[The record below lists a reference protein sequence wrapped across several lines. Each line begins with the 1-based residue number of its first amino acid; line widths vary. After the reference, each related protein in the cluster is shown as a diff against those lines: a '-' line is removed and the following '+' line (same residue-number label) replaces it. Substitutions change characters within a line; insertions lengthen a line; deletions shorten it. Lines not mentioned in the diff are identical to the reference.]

1 LFTNNFAH
9 NAYFVGVWFSYIA
22 EVASPCGNLASVST
36 PLQVYEPFR
45 AGLPKLGKYWKSLWF
60 RRTFISEY
68 SKSEL
73 REQHFDSVFGQLWLV
88 LNPLLLSGVYFILI
102 VIIGGTT
109 DSTRYVHL
117 TATLFLFYLVANSLT
132 GGVKSITAGQRLIL
146 NTAFPRIM
154 LPISA
159 VVIAI
164 FKFLPTL
171 IVFLIIKAI
180 VGSSFS
186 LEMLW
191 AIPVLMITVFLALG
205 LAITISCINVYFRD
219 IASFLPYLTRTLL
232 YLSPIL
238 YESSSLNPRLKA
250 LEVINPLFPILD
262 SWSRALVHGEVPQAS
277 SMLQGLAWAT
287 GIFLIGT
294 YFFLSREREFAVR
307 L

>member
-1 LFTNNFAH
+1 M
-9 NAYFVGVWFSYIA
+9 
-22 EVASPCGNLASVST
+22 ST

-45 AGLPKLGKYWKSLWF
+45 AGLPKLGKYWKSLWS

-102 VIIGGTT
+102 VIIGGST
-109 DSTRYVHL
+109 DSALYVHL
-117 TATLFLFYLVANSLT
+117 TATLFLFYLIANSLT

-146 NTAFPRIM
+146 NTAFPRVM

-164 FKFLPTL
+164 FKFIPTL
-171 IVFLIIKAI
+171 IVFLVIKAV
-180 VGSSFS
+180 VGSKFS
-186 LEMLW
+186 IEMLW
-191 AIPVLMITVFLALG
+191 AIPVLMISVFLALG

-238 YESSSLNPRLKA
+238 YEASALNPNLKA
-250 LEVINPLFPILD
+250 LQVVNPLFPILD
-262 SWSRALVHGEVPQAS
+262 SWSRALVHGEVPQTS
-277 SMLQGLAWAT
+277 SMLQGLAWAA
-287 GIFLIGT
+287 GIFFIGT

>member
-1 LFTNNFAH
+1 MGAWISH
-9 NAYFVGVWFSYIA
+9 IA
-22 EVASPCGNLASVST
+22 EVTGPCGNLAPVST

-45 AGLPKLGKYWKSLWF
+45 AGLPKLGKYWKSLWS

-102 VIIGGTT
+102 VIIGGST
-109 DSTRYVHL
+109 DSARYVHL
-117 TATLFLFYLVANSLT
+117 TATLFLFYLIANSLT

-146 NTAFPRIM
+146 NTAFPRVM

-164 FKFLPTL
+164 FKFIPTL
-171 IVFLIIKAI
+171 IVFLVIKVV
-180 VGSSFS
+180 VGSKFS
-186 LEMLW
+186 IEMLW
-191 AIPVLMITVFLALG
+191 AIPVLMISVFLALG

-238 YESSSLNPRLKA
+238 YEVSALDPNLKA
-250 LEVINPLFPILD
+250 LEVVNPLFPILD
-262 SWSRALVHGEVPQAS
+262 SWSRALVHGEVPQTS
-277 SMLQGLAWAT
+277 SMLQGLAWAA
-287 GIFLIGT
+287 GIFFIGT

>member
-1 LFTNNFAH
+1 
-9 NAYFVGVWFSYIA
+9 
-22 EVASPCGNLASVST
+22 VST
-36 PLQVYEPFR
+36 PLQVYEPFK
-45 AGLPKLGKYWKSLWF
+45 AGLPKLGKYWKSLWS

-88 LNPLLLSGVYFILI
+88 INPLLLSGVYFILI
-102 VIIGGTT
+102 VIIRGGS

-117 TATLFLFYLVANSLT
+117 TSTLFLFYLISNSLT

-164 FKFLPTL
+164 FKFLPT
-171 IVFLIIKAI
+171 IFVFLIIKAV
-180 VGSSFS
+180 VGSKFAI
-186 LEMLW
+186 EMLW
-191 AIPVLMITVFLALG
+191 AIPVLFITMILALG

-219 IASFLPYLTRTLL
+219 IASFLPYFTRTLL
-232 YLSPIL
+232 YLSPVL
-238 YESSSLNPRLKA
+238 YEASELDPKLRV
-250 LEVINPLFPILD
+250 LEIVNPLFPILD
-262 SWSRALVHGEVPQAS
+262 SWSSALVHGQMPEIS
-277 SMLQGLAWAT
+277 SMLQGLVWGL
-287 GIFLIGT
+287 GIFFIGT

>member
-1 LFTNNFAH
+1 M
-9 NAYFVGVWFSYIA
+9 
-22 EVASPCGNLASVST
+22 ST

-45 AGLPKLGKYWKSLWF
+45 AGLPKLGKYWKSLWS

-102 VIIGGTT
+102 VIIGGST
-109 DSTRYVHL
+109 DSARYVHL
-117 TATLFLFYLVANSLT
+117 TATLFLFYLIANSLT

-146 NTAFPRIM
+146 NTAFPRVM

-164 FKFLPTL
+164 FKFIPTL
-171 IVFLIIKAI
+171 VIFLVIKAV
-180 VGSSFS
+180 VGSKFS
-186 LEMLW
+186 IEMLW
-191 AIPVLMITVFLALG
+191 AIPVLLISVFLALG

-238 YESSSLNPRLKA
+238 YEASALNPSLKA
-250 LEVINPLFPILD
+250 LQVVNPLFPILD
-262 SWSRALVHGEVPQAS
+262 SWSRALVHGEVPQTS
-277 SMLQGLAWAT
+277 SMLQALAWAT
-287 GIFLIGT
+287 GIFFIGT

>member
-1 LFTNNFAH
+1 
-9 NAYFVGVWFSYIA
+9 
-22 EVASPCGNLASVST
+22 VST
-36 PLQVYEPFR
+36 PLQVYEPFK
-45 AGLPKLGKYWKSLWF
+45 AGLPKLGRYWKSLWS
-60 RRTFISEY
+60 RRTFIKEY

-88 LNPLLLSGVYFILI
+88 LNPLLLSAVYFVLI
-102 VIIGGTT
+102 IIIGGTT
-109 DSTRYVHL
+109 DSARFAHL
-117 TATLFLFYLVANSLT
+117 TASLFLFYLVSNSLT
-132 GGVKSITAGQRLIL
+132 GGVKSVTAGQRLIL

-171 IVFLIIKAI
+171 IVFLVVKAV
-180 VGSSFS
+180 VGTPFTF
-186 LEMLW
+186 EMLW
-191 AIPVLMITVFLALG
+191 AIPVLLITVFLALS

-238 YESSSLNPRLKA
+238 YVASDLKPSLR
-250 LEVINPLFPILD
+250 VIEIFNPLFPILD
-262 SWSRALVHGEVPQAS
+262 SWSRAMVQGVAPEFS

-287 GIFLIGT
+287 GFFLVGT

>member
-1 LFTNNFAH
+1 MGAWISHITK
-9 NAYFVGVWFSYIA
+9 
-22 EVASPCGNLASVST
+22 VAGPCGNLASVSI

-45 AGLPKLGKYWKSLWF
+45 AGLPKLRRYWKSLWS
-60 RRTFISEY
+60 RRTFIAEY

-88 LNPLLLSGVYFILI
+88 LNPLLLSAVYFILI
-102 VIIGGTT
+102 VIIGGSS
-109 DSTRYVHL
+109 DSARYAHL
-117 TATLFLFYLVANSLT
+117 TANLFLFYLVANSLT

-154 LPISA
+154 LPLSA
-159 VVIAI
+159 VVIAV

-171 IVFLIIKAI
+171 FVFLVIKAI
-180 VGSSFS
+180 IGSQFTWQ
-186 LEMLW
+186 MLW
-191 AIPVLMITVFLALG
+191 GIPVLFIAIFLSLA

-238 YESSSLNPRLKA
+238 YEASKLKPSLRA
-250 LEVINPLFPILD
+250 LEVLNPLFPILD
-262 SWSRALVHGEVPQAS
+262 SWSRAMVHGEAPQVS
-277 SMLQGLAWAT
+277 SLLQGVAWAA
-287 GIFLIGT
+287 GIFFLGT

>member
-1 LFTNNFAH
+1 MSN
-9 NAYFVGVWFSYIA
+9 
-22 EVASPCGNLASVST
+22 

-45 AGLPKLGKYWKSLWF
+45 AGLPKLGRYWKSLWS
-60 RRTFISEY
+60 RRTFIAEY

-73 REQHFDSVFGQLWLV
+73 REQHYDSAFGQLWLV
-88 LNPLLLSGVYFILI
+88 LNPLLLSAVYFILI
-102 VIIGGTT
+102 VIIGGAT
-109 DSTRYVHL
+109 DSARYAHL
-117 TATLFLFYLVANSLT
+117 TASLFLFYLVANSLT

-154 LPISA
+154 LPLSA
-159 VVIAI
+159 VVIAV

-171 IVFLIIKAI
+171 VVFIVIKAI
-180 VGSSFS
+180 VGSPFTWQ
-186 LEMLW
+186 MLW
-191 AIPVLMITVFLALG
+191 AIPVLFITIFLSLA

-238 YESSSLNPRLKA
+238 YEATALKPSLRA
-250 LEVINPLFPILD
+250 LEVLNPLFPILD
-262 SWSRALVHGEVPQAS
+262 SWSRAMVHGEAPHIS
-277 SMLQGLAWAT
+277 SLLQGLAWAS
-287 GIFLIGT
+287 GIFFLGT

>member
-1 LFTNNFAH
+1 M
-9 NAYFVGVWFSYIA
+9 
-22 EVASPCGNLASVST
+22 ST

-45 AGLPKLGKYWKSLWF
+45 AGLPKLGRYWKSLWS
-60 RRTFISEY
+60 RRTFIAEY

-88 LNPLLLSGVYFILI
+88 LNPLLLSGVYFVLI
-102 VIIGGTT
+102 VIIGGAT
-109 DSTRYVHL
+109 DSGRYVHL
-117 TATLFLFYLVANSLT
+117 TASLFLFYLVANSLT

-154 LPISA
+154 LPLSA
-159 VVIAI
+159 VVIAL
-164 FKFLPTL
+164 FKFLPTFL
-171 IVFLIIKAI
+171 VFFVIKLV
-180 VGSSFS
+180 VGSNFS
-186 LEMLW
+186 LQMLW
-191 AIPVLMITVFLALG
+191 AIPVLLITIFLSLA

-238 YESSSLNPRLKA
+238 YEASALKPSLRV
-250 LEVINPLFPILD
+250 LEIFNPLFPILD
-262 SWSRALVHGEVPQAS
+262 AWSRAMVHGEAPSMS
-277 SMLQGLAWAT
+277 SLLQSLAWAS
-287 GIFLIGT
+287 GIFFVGT

>member
-1 LFTNNFAH
+1 M
-9 NAYFVGVWFSYIA
+9 
-22 EVASPCGNLASVST
+22 ST

-45 AGLPKLGKYWKSLWF
+45 AGLPKLGKYWKSLWS

-102 VIIGGTT
+102 VIIRGST
-109 DSTRYVHL
+109 DSSRYVHL

-154 LPISA
+154 LPLSA
-159 VVIAI
+159 VIIAI
-164 FKFLPTL
+164 FKFIPTV
-171 IVFLIIKAI
+171 IVFLVVKAVI
-180 VGSSFS
+180 GSPFS
-186 LEMLW
+186 IEMLW
-191 AIPVLMITVFLALG
+191 AIPVLLITVFLALG

-219 IASFLPYLTRTLL
+219 IANFLPYLTRTLL

-238 YESSSLNPRLKA
+238 YEASDLNPNLKA
-250 LEVINPLFPILD
+250 LEIVNPLFPILD
-262 SWSRALVHGEVPQAS
+262 SWSRALVHGEMPQIS

-287 GIFLIGT
+287 GIFFIGT

>member
-1 LFTNNFAH
+1 MSA
-9 NAYFVGVWFSYIA
+9 
-22 EVASPCGNLASVST
+22 
-36 PLQVYEPFR
+36 PLQVYEPFK
-45 AGLPKLGKYWKSLWF
+45 AGLPPLTRYWKSLWS

-68 SKSEL
+68 SRSEL

-88 LNPLLLSGVYFILI
+88 LNPLLLSAVYFLLI
-102 VIIGGTT
+102 VIIRGTS
-109 DSTRYVHL
+109 DSVRYAHL

-171 IVFLIIKAI
+171 FVFLVIRTLI
-180 VGSSFS
+180 GLPFS
-186 LEMLW
+186 WQMLW
-191 AIPVLMITVFLALG
+191 AFPVLFIAMLLSLG

-219 IASFLPYLTRTLL
+219 ISSFLPYLTRTLL

-238 YESSSLNPRLKA
+238 YEASALKPQLLA
-250 LEVINPLFPILD
+250 MEVLNPLFPLLD
-262 SWSRALVHGEVPQAS
+262 SWSRALVHGQAPITS
-277 SMLQGLAWAT
+277 SLLQALAWAV
-287 GIFLIGT
+287 GILIIGT